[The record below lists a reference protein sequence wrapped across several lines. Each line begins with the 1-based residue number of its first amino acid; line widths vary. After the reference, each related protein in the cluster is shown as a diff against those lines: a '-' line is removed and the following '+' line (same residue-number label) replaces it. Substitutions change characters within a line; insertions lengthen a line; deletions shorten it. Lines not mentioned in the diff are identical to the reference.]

1 MSMSGRMA
9 MSEPVRRLELFTG
22 TGRRRTWSEA
32 EKAVIVAESEA
43 PHTSISAVARR
54 HGLSASQLFTWRR
67 LVRQAGRHDGER
79 ALQFVPAVMS
89 VGPQEPTSAEM
100 SPGVG
105 ERCGCHSIEVEIAGA
120 TVRIAQG
127 ASAAQIAAVIRALK
141 APL

>member
-9 MSEPVRRLELFTG
+9 MSEPIRRLELFTG
-22 TGRRRTWSEA
+22 AGRRRTWSDED
-32 EKAVIVAESEA
+32 KAAIVAESDG
-43 PHTSISAVARR
+43 PGTSISAVARR

-67 LVRQAGRHDGER
+67 LARQAGRHDDR
-79 ALQFVPAVMS
+79 TVRFVPAVLS
-89 VGPQEPTSAEM
+89 VGPQEPVSAQTGSGLREQ
-100 SPGVG
+100 
-105 ERCGCHSIEVEIAGA
+105 RGCHGIEVEIAGA